1 LDTLLI
7 TDAFG
12 NERAIIY
19 IGGRMKRYYKISYDD
34 KEGFPVLPH
43 GDRLSE
49 LYLLQAHRVDH
60 GEINTMVM
68 MSRKKVCI
76 MQAAMIKNACFRC
89 RLLWKQLQ
97 GQEIAPM
104 TWHRMGPHL
113 YFQHTALDLFG
124 PLEFKDMVKKRVTGK
139 GWGVLFVCTTSS
151 AIHIEIS

>member
-1 LDTLLI
+1 LDTLLITDAFGNERAIIYIGGRMKRYYKISCFESKLVLLDTLLI

-89 RLLWKQLQ
+89 RLL
-97 GQEIAPM
+97 
-104 TWHRMGPHL
+104 
-113 YFQHTALDLFG
+113 
-124 PLEFKDMVKKRVTGK
+124 
-139 GWGVLFVCTTSS
+139 
-151 AIHIEIS
+151 